1 MRSLARHRRIV
12 RRPNPPI
19 DLKELVDLDA
29 EQIKVLNRYAKRGR
43 EHTAIM
49 RRIRPI
55 LERNGY
61 RLGADIGSGS
71 AATAYSL
78 ADFPEYVAKLTYD
91 PTDAAIMSELSTLP
105 NPPPAGLPEVI
116 TVAYLGD
123 GLYLIVM
130 ERLEPLAA
138 TQQRSIDALA
148 RKLAFGHEVMAHPN
162 LWKAWKDKP
171 AAPQHA
177 YLNALRFVHALGY
190 NAYDIGEDNVMRRP
204 SDKSAVVSD
213 FGFSSPRRGEAVR
226 QDVPRLRNP
235 RTSLQRRLP
244 AHMRTTRKNPVI
256 DLSDFDASR
265 GRSAVTSNNR
275 REMALAAPNDAD
287 ALKVLARNGFSL
299 GKVLGTGT
307 AASVYE
313 VVDDPRWVMKITAD
327 ATDAAVMA
335 ELQFA
340 PRDAQ
345 GRLPP
350 GIPEVAGVYDLGNGL
365 YGILVE
371 YLLPLSR
378 SEAADVADMMFTS
391 QFGWYYEIVEARYN
405 ALSPSNP
412 LRAVLNAIL
421 VVYALGFRMSDIS
434 DNNVM
439 KRENGDFVVSDFGY
453 AGVDL
458 DKRRHSRDIPTLR
471 NPRRA
476 APRKKNPRDR
486 LPPHMRTTR
495 KNPVID
501 LSKFPVL
508 EDALDS
514 QFPVWQRKADAPMVR
529 DAYAREVLARNGIQ
543 TTPESIGEGS
553 FAAVYPMR
561 DDPNVVVKITN
572 DPTDAAIM
580 AEMAFVP
587 IQPGVPK
594 VYGVYDLG
602 EAPDARAGGN
612 IYAILVERLLP
623 LTEEQKHVIK
633 YLSADVER
641 GWSSEEVDEVWSD
654 FKDAPAS
661 VGYAYL
667 NAVRILRALGFRPSD
682 LHASNLMRRRDG
694 SFAVSDFGLSLWDR
708 FGSPVS
714 RDIRRLQN
722 PRRRR

>member
-1 MRSLARHRRIV
+1 
-12 RRPNPPI
+12 
-19 DLKELVDLDA
+19 
-29 EQIKVLNRYAKRGR
+29 
-43 EHTAIM
+43 
-49 RRIRPI
+49 
-55 LERNGY
+55 
-61 RLGADIGSGS
+61 
-71 AATAYSL
+71 
-78 ADFPEYVAKLTYD
+78 
-91 PTDAAIMSELSTLP
+91 MSELSTLP
-105 NPPPAGLPEVI
+105 DPPPAGLPEVI

-130 ERLEPLAA
+130 ERLEPLATA
-138 TQQRSIDALA
+138 QQRSIDALA
-148 RKLAFGHEVMAHPN
+148 RKLAFGHEIMRHPS

-204 SDKSAVVSD
+204 SDKSVVVSD
-213 FGFSSPRRGEAVR
+213 FGFSSPRRGETVR

-235 RTSLQRRLP
+235 RTSLPRHL
-244 AHMRTTRKNPVI
+244 RTTRKNPVI

-275 REMALAAPNDAD
+275 REMALAAPDDTDAI
-287 ALKVLARNGFSL
+287 KVLARNGFAL
-299 GKVLGTGT
+299 GRLLGTGT

-350 GIPEVAGVYDLGNGL
+350 GIPEVGGVYDLGNGL

-378 SEAADVADMMFTS
+378 SEGADVADMMFTS
-391 QFGWYYEIVEARYN
+391 QFGWYHEFVEARYN
-405 ALSPSNP
+405 AISPNNP

-453 AGVDL
+453 AGVEL
-458 DKRRHSRDIPTLR
+458 DKRRQSRDIPTLR
-471 NPRRA
+471 NPRKA

-486 LPPHMRTTR
+486 LPRHMRTTR
-495 KNPVID
+495 RNPVID
-501 LSKFPVL
+501 LSRFPVK
-508 EDALDS
+508 EGVIDT
-514 QFPVWQRKADAPMVR
+514 QFPIWRGEPR
-529 DAYAREVLARNGIQ
+529 DLAARNAYARAVLARNGIEMDG
-543 TTPESIGEGS
+543 TALGVGA
-553 FAAVYPMR
+553 FAVVYPLKG
-561 DDPNVVVKITN
+561 DPNVVVKITN
-572 DPTDAAIM
+572 DVTDAAVM

-587 IQPGVPK
+587 TQPGIPK

-602 EAPDARAGGN
+602 EAPEFDTGGT
-612 IYAILVERLLP
+612 IYAILIERLFP
-623 LTEEQKHVIK
+623 LTEEQARVAHF
-633 YLSADVER
+633 LAGETQR
-641 GWSSEEVDEVWSD
+641 GWDTAPAEDEWAY
-654 FKDAPAS
+654 FKDKPAS
-661 VGYAYL
+661 VGYAFI
-667 NAVRILRALGFRPSD
+667 NALRVLGALGFRTSD
-682 LHASNLMRRRDG
+682 LHAKNIMRRADG
-694 SFAVSDFGLSLWDR
+694 SFAVSDFGMSAWEGKAGR
-708 FGSPVS
+708 APVS
-714 RDIRRLQN
+714 RDIRALRN
-722 PRRRR
+722 PRRSRR

>member
-1 MRSLARHRRIV
+1 MRSLARHRRIP

-19 DLKELVDLDA
+19 DLRELVDLDA
-29 EQIKVLNRYAKRGR
+29 EEIKVLNRYAKRGKD
-43 EHTAIM
+43 HAAVM
-49 RRIRPI
+49 RRVRPV
-55 LERNGY
+55 LARNGY
-61 RLGADIGSGS
+61 ALGEELGSGS
-71 AATAYSL
+71 AATAYTL

-105 NPPPAGLPEVI
+105 DPPPAGLPEVI

-138 TQQRSIDALA
+138 GQQRSIDTLA
-148 RKLAFGHEVMAHPN
+148 RKLAFGHEVMSHPN

-204 SDKSAVVSD
+204 SDKSVVVSD

-265 GRSAVTSNNR
+265 GRSVVTSNNR
-275 REMALAAPNDAD
+275 REMALAAPDDAE
-287 ALKVLARNGFSL
+287 ALKVLTRNGFSL
-299 GKVLGTGT
+299 GKMLGTGT

-313 VVDDPRWVMKITAD
+313 VEDDPRWVMKITAD

-335 ELQFA
+335 ELQFV

-350 GIPEVAGVYDLGNGL
+350 GIPEVGGVYDLGNGL

-371 YLLPLSR
+371 HLLPLSR
-378 SEAADVADMMFTS
+378 SEGADVADMMFTS
-391 QFGWYYEIVEARYN
+391 QFGWYTEIVEARHN
-405 ALSPSNP
+405 ALPPNNP
-412 LRAVLNAIL
+412 LRDVLNAIL

-453 AGVDL
+453 AGVEL

-471 NPRRA
+471 NPRRQ
-476 APRKKNPRDR
+476 NPRNR
-486 LPPHMRTTR
+486 LPRHMRTTR
-495 KNPVID
+495 RNPVID
-501 LSKFPVL
+501 LSRFPVQESVL
-508 EDALDS
+508 DA
-514 QFPVWQRKADAPMVR
+514 QFPIWQRKADAPMVR
-529 DAYAREVLARNGIQ
+529 DAYARAVLARNGIQ
-543 TTPESIGEGS
+543 TTLASVGEGS

-587 IQPGVPK
+587 IQPGVPR

-602 EAPDARAGGN
+602 EAPDPRAGGN
-612 IYAILVERLLP
+612 IYAILIERLLP
-623 LTEEQKHVIK
+623 LTEPQRHVIK
-633 YLSADVER
+633 YLSEDVAR
-641 GWSSEEVDEVWSD
+641 GWSREEVDALWPD

-667 NAVRILRALGFRPSD
+667 NALRILRALGFRTSD
-682 LHASNLMRRRDG
+682 LHASNLMRRTDG
-694 SFAVSDFGLSLWDR
+694 SFAVSDFGMSSWE
-708 FGSPVS
+708 GAKGKAAVS
-714 RDIRRLQN
+714 RDLRRLQN
-722 PRRRR
+722 PRRGR

>member
-19 DLKELVDLDA
+19 DLKELMDLDA
-29 EQIKVLNRYAKRGR
+29 EEIKVLSRYAKRGKD
-43 EHTAIM
+43 HAVIM
-49 RRIRPI
+49 RRVRSI
-55 LERNGY
+55 LARNGY
-61 RLGADIGSGS
+61 ALGDELGSGS
-71 AATAYSL
+71 AATAYTLS
-78 ADFPEYVAKLTYD
+78 DFPEYVAKLTYD

-105 NPPPAGLPEVI
+105 DPPPAGLPEVI

-148 RKLAFGHEVMAHPN
+148 RKLAFGYEVMSHPN

-204 SDKSAVVSD
+204 SDKSVVVSD

-235 RTSLQRRLP
+235 RTTLP
-244 AHMRTTRKNPVI
+244 RHLRTTRKNPVI

-265 GRSAVTSNNR
+265 GRSAVASNNH
-275 REMALAAPNDAD
+275 REMALAAPNDVD
-287 ALKVLARNGFSL
+287 ALKVLVRNGFSL

-313 VVDDPRWVMKITAD
+313 VVNDPRRVMKITAD
-327 ATDAAVMA
+327 ATDAAVLA

-350 GIPEVAGVYDLGNGL
+350 GIPEVGGVYDLGNGL

-371 YLLPLSR
+371 YLFPLSR
-378 SEAADVADMMFTS
+378 SEAADVADMMFSS

-405 ALSPSNP
+405 ALSPNSP
-412 LRAVLNAIL
+412 FRAVLNAIL

-453 AGVDL
+453 AGVEL
-458 DKRRHSRDIPTLR
+458 DKRRQSRDIPALR

-486 LPPHMRTTR
+486 LPTHIRTTR
-495 KNPVID
+495 
-501 LSKFPVL
+501 
-508 EDALDS
+508 
-514 QFPVWQRKADAPMVR
+514 
-529 DAYAREVLARNGIQ
+529 
-543 TTPESIGEGS
+543 
-553 FAAVYPMR
+553 
-561 DDPNVVVKITN
+561 
-572 DPTDAAIM
+572 
-580 AEMAFVP
+580 
-587 IQPGVPK
+587 
-594 VYGVYDLG
+594 
-602 EAPDARAGGN
+602 
-612 IYAILVERLLP
+612 
-623 LTEEQKHVIK
+623 
-633 YLSADVER
+633 
-641 GWSSEEVDEVWSD
+641 
-654 FKDAPAS
+654 
-661 VGYAYL
+661 
-667 NAVRILRALGFRPSD
+667 
-682 LHASNLMRRRDG
+682 RR
-694 SFAVSDFGLSLWDR
+694 
-708 FGSPVS
+708 
-714 RDIRRLQN
+714 
-722 PRRRR
+722 